1 MGVPILPLDA
11 NASIDEYRVERLR
24 GGTLGIRL
32 SLRDVHGISDAE
44 LDRLL
49 AGQPFGGITDLYERA
64 RPSRALMQRLALVG
78 ALDSL
83 ALPATPADA
92 ERREQTPVTVP
103 HDHPPTRGDVIA
115 FVRQLT
121 AKRPARSDPDSQL
134 DFTIDDR
141 RLIPRGNP
149 QFTAADRARVEL
161 GVLDM
166 DASEHLID
174 AYRPLLDDM
183 GVTPANQ
190 LLALRSKT
198 EVLVAGVRIAT
209 QTPPMRS
216 GKRVVF
222 ISLDDGSGCADAT
235 FFEEAQQTTGP
246 RLFGTK
252 LMVIRGRTRRTG
264 ERGISIEAIQAWD
277 LKQLWAEFC
286 ARRHEYASGATTV
299 KP

>member
-1 MGVPILPLDA
+1 
-11 NASIDEYRVERLR
+11 
-24 GGTLGIRL
+24 
-32 SLRDVHGISDAE
+32 
-44 LDRLL
+44 
-49 AGQPFGGITDLYERA
+49 
-64 RPSRALMQRLALVG
+64 
-78 ALDSL
+78 
-83 ALPATPADA
+83 
-92 ERREQTPVTVP
+92 
-103 HDHPPTRGDVIA
+103 
-115 FVRQLT
+115 
-121 AKRPARSDPDSQL
+121 
-134 DFTIDDR
+134 
-141 RLIPRGNP
+141 
-149 QFTAADRARVEL
+149 
-161 GVLDM
+161 M
-166 DASEHLID
+166 DASEHLIE

-235 FFEEAQQTTGP
+235 FFEEAQQATGSL
-246 RLFGTK
+246 LFGTK

>member
-1 MGVPILPLDA
+1 
-11 NASIDEYRVERLR
+11 
-24 GGTLGIRL
+24 
-32 SLRDVHGISDAE
+32 
-44 LDRLL
+44 
-49 AGQPFGGITDLYERA
+49 
-64 RPSRALMQRLALVG
+64 
-78 ALDSL
+78 
-83 ALPATPADA
+83 
-92 ERREQTPVTVP
+92 
-103 HDHPPTRGDVIA
+103 VIA

-121 AKRPARSDPDSQL
+121 AKRPTRGDPASQL
-134 DFTIDDR
+134 NFTVDDR
-141 RLIPRGNP
+141 HSIPRGNP

-166 DASEHLID
+166 DASEHLIE

-235 FFEEAQQTTGP
+235 FFEEAQQATGSL
-246 RLFGTK
+246 LFGTK

-286 ARRHEYASGATTV
+286 ARRHEYAGGATTV